1 MDRSSRIAI
10 AVFVL
15 VILLGAAPFTAPPA
29 IGGTRDAPVVF
40 SFGAVGDFG
49 GAAST
54 DMLALADR
62 LRVSGASFL
71 LSLGDLGYTAD
82 ETAWCAAIKGRFN
95 DVLVVAGNHDTTES
109 GPGDIAQTVVQ
120 CPFTLGV
127 PVTAGPGTPGYGYE
141 YYFDYPA
148 GSPLARFILISGG
161 VGGQISYDYSAGSPH
176 YNWVVDSV
184 NTARSSGIPWV
195 VVGMHKQCIT
205 VGAKTSCE
213 MGQAIFDKLVDL
225 RVDLILQGHDHV
237 YERSKQLALRFS
249 CGTVPAA
256 GAFDPACVGDDGS
269 DGSYVKG
276 DGAVVVVQ
284 GTGGAPLY
292 NVRID
297 GSDAEIGYF
306 SEAMGGN
313 TNTLGLTPGH
323 GAVRYAVSSDA
334 IAVDTDYCPAGGTD
348 PAGACDATRA
358 TTFQD
363 GFAIRMPSLL
373 AFFSYVPTLPGN
385 LTLRFDAGGST
396 DPLSPNRTLEVR
408 WDFEADG
415 VWDTSWSTERVASHR
430 YAEAGTY
437 TVRLEVRAG
446 TTVSSTE
453 REVVVGTGT
462 SGGGPGGSAF
472 PPGLV
477 PLTVFAVIASAA
489 VGVIVL
495 WRRSRNRKRGTFRSP
510 TDRS

>member
-1 MDRSSRIAI
+1 MRGGPRVGILALVIA
-10 AVFVL
+10 
-15 VILLGAAPFTAPPA
+15 ILLGGATFTSTAPPA
-29 IGGTRDAPVVF
+29 TGGTRDAPVVF

-49 GAAST
+49 GAASS

-148 GSPLARFILISGG
+148 ASPLARFILIAAG
-161 VGGQISYDYSAGSPH
+161 VGGQINYDYSVGSPH

-195 VVGMHKQCIT
+195 IVGMHKQCIT

-225 RVDLILQGHDHV
+225 KVDLILQGHDHV

-256 GAFDPACVGDDGS
+256 GAYDAACAGDDGS

-276 DGAVVVVQ
+276 DGSVVVVQ

-297 GSDAEIGYF
+297 GSDAELGYF
-306 SEAMGGN
+306 SAVMGGN
-313 TNTLGLTPGH
+313 ANTLGLTPGH
-323 GAVRYAVSSDA
+323 GAVRFAVSSDA

-363 GFAIRMPSLL
+363 RFAIRMPVLL
-373 AFFSYVPTLPGN
+373 ATFSYVPTVFAN
-385 LTLRFDAGGST
+385 LTLRFDAGGSM

-408 WDFEADG
+408 WDFEGDG
-415 VWDTSWSTERVASHR
+415 VWDTGWSTERVATHR

-446 TTVSSTE
+446 TSVSSTE
-453 REVVVGTGT
+453 REVVVGSGT
-462 SGGGPGGSAF
+462 PGSGPDGIAF
-472 PPGLV
+472 PLGP
-477 PLTVFAVIASAA
+477 VFVLAAVVSAA
-489 VGVIVL
+489 VVAIAL
-495 WRRSRNRKRGTFRSP
+495 WMRSRHRNDRSP
-510 TDRS
+510 GTR